1 MDEFDNKLCGCVL
14 ALLTGMARDATERV
28 SEALQTFADDRNT
41 PASEA
46 AFYRDLAESIEI
58 APAPVWD
65 IFEQLEVETLH

>member
-1 MDEFDNKLCGCVL
+1 MSDSDNKLVGVCL

-28 SEALQTFADDRNT
+28 SEALQTFAEDCNT

-46 AFYRDLAESIEI
+46 AFYADLAASI
-58 APAPVWD
+58 APLQVPFSG